1 MARLVLAMLLGVLVC
16 VGCGPK
22 APPPAPPAPPP
33 ADQAKAAL
41 QAVVNSGTV
50 SSDVLAL
57 RSYFEELKKTNAA
70 KGEPLL
76 KDYEALVQTGSAQ
89 PGSQAVKNKAQEML
103 GKL

>member
-1 MARLVLAMLLGVLVC
+1 MLAMLLGVLVC

-41 QAVVNSGTV
+41 QGVVNSGTI

-57 RSYFEELKKTNAA
+57 KSYFEELKKTDAA
-70 KGEPLL
+70 KGDALL
-76 KDYEALVQTGSAQ
+76 KDYDALVQIGSAQ
-89 PGSQAVKNKAQEML
+89 PGSQTVKNKAQQML